1 MISMSQGGSPDDVP
15 ASPAL
20 LLVLAGPA
28 GSGKT
33 TLCERLTREVPGLER
48 VVTSTTRAP
57 RPGEV
62 HGRDYF
68 FFSDAEFDRLVTEDA
83 FLEWARVHGHDR
95 RYGTLRRVIG
105 EKLATNIDLCMNID
119 VQGVASIRRAA
130 AGDVLLSKRLVT
142 VFLMPPSL
150 DELRLRL
157 RGRGQDD
164 AAEIDRR
171 METAVREM
179 AEWVRYDFCLR
190 SRTREEDFSSVRA
203 ILAAE
208 KQRVARLRG

>member
-1 MISMSQGGSPDDVP
+1 
-15 ASPAL
+15 
-20 LLVLAGPA
+20 
-28 GSGKT
+28 
-33 TLCERLTREVPGLER
+33 
-48 VVTSTTRAP
+48 
-57 RPGEV
+57 
-62 HGRDYF
+62 
-68 FFSDAEFDRLVTEDA
+68 
-83 FLEWARVHGHDR
+83 
-95 RYGTLRRVIG
+95 
-105 EKLATNIDLCMNID
+105 
-119 VQGVASIRRAA
+119 
-130 AGDVLLSKRLVT
+130 
-142 VFLMPPSL
+142 MPPSL

-179 AEWVRYDFCLR
+179 AEWVHYDFCLR